1 MLIVVSI
8 GKMSNLDPLHLI
20 KLCGLNHL
28 FRRGLLGLILEI
40 NLIIVLGH
48 IMALIIFLSL

>member
-1 MLIVVSI
+1 VLIVVSI